1 MNKFNKIVTGIN
13 TVNNLNEVKQQ
24 VATVENSKLSEEEK
38 NKALKSHDKM
48 IKTTVVVTISV
59 ILLVAIICGVICNV
73 IDGDLKII
81 LCLIV
86 TGLEIIGLMLFGI
99 FGRKLFSDW
108 NKAYEKASLG
118 FDGLSEQYIDF
129 LKPNNKELLLIKQY
143 KKKSLL
149 WGLIFLI
156 ALGIVITIIVNL
168 EIKIHSPIVII
179 SLFII
184 TGVWYVF
191 EDTCQVKIHRIK
203 SGYYKK
209 SFGFICQNCKNEV
222 KIKFEEIDKYSSLPK
237 NKDGIRVMPCPKC
250 NNLVPFYNFDMTM
263 QDYKKYLEEIK

>member
-1 MNKFNKIVTGIN
+1 MDRFNKIATGIN
-13 TVNNLNEVKQQ
+13 TVNNLSELKQQ
-24 VATVENSKLSEEEK
+24 VATVEKSKLSEEEK

-48 IKTTVVVTISV
+48 IKTSVVVTISV
-59 ILLVAIICGVICNV
+59 SLLLAIICGVICNV
-73 IDGDLKII
+73 IDGDLKIT

-86 TGLEIIGLMLFGI
+86 VGLGTIGLILFGI
-99 FGRKLFSDW
+99 FGRKLFPDW

-118 FDGLSEQYIDF
+118 FDGLSEQYVDF
-129 LKPNNKELLLIKQY
+129 LKPNSKEELLIKKY

-149 WGLIFLI
+149 GGLIFLI
-156 ALGIVITIIVNL
+156 VLGIAITIIVNL
-168 EIKIHSPIVII
+168 KINIYSPVVII

-191 EDTCQVKIHRIK
+191 EDTCQVQIHKIK

-237 NKDGIRVMPCPKC
+237 NKDGVRVMPCPKC
-250 NNLVPFYNFDMTM
+250 NNSVPFYNFDTTM
-263 QDYKKYLEEIK
+263 QDYKKYLENVK

>member
-1 MNKFNKIVTGIN
+1 MDKFNKISTGIN

-38 NKALKSHDKM
+38 NKALKSHDTM
-48 IKTTVVVTISV
+48 IKTAVVVTISV
-59 ILLVAIICGVICNV
+59 SLLLAIICGVICNV
-73 IDGDLKII
+73 IDGDLKIT

-86 TGLEIIGLMLFGI
+86 AGLGIIGLILFGI
-99 FGRKLFSDW
+99 LGRKLFPDW

-118 FDGLSEQYIDF
+118 FDGLSEQYVDF
-129 LKPNNKELLLIKQY
+129 LKPNSKEELLIKKY

-149 WGLIFLI
+149 GGLIFLI
-156 ALGIVITIIVNL
+156 VLGIAITIIVNL
-168 EIKIHSPIVII
+168 KINIYSPVVII

-191 EDTCQVKIHRIK
+191 EDTCQVEIHKIK
-203 SGYYKK
+203 SGYFKK
-209 SFGFICQNCKNEV
+209 CFGFICQNCKNEV

-237 NKDGIRVMPCPKC
+237 NKDDVRVMPCPKC
-250 NNLVPFYNFDMTM
+250 NNPVPFYNFDTTM
-263 QDYKKYLEEIK
+263 QDYKKYLEKIK

>member
-1 MNKFNKIVTGIN
+1 MDKFNKIATGIN
-13 TVNNLNEVKQQ
+13 AVNNLNEIKQQ

-38 NKALKSHDKM
+38 NKALKSHNEM
-48 IKTTVVVTISV
+48 IKTTIVVTISI

-73 IDGDLKII
+73 IDSELKIV

-86 TGLEIIGLMLFGI
+86 AGLGTICLILFGI
-99 FGRKLFSDW
+99 FGRKLFPDW
-108 NKAYEKASLG
+108 NKAYEKSSLG

-129 LKPNNKELLLIKQY
+129 LKPDNKEELLIKKY

-149 WGLIFLI
+149 GGLIFLI
-156 ALGIVITIIVNL
+156 VLGITIAIIVNFK
-168 EIKIHSPIVII
+168 IKFYSFIVII

-184 TGVWYVF
+184 TGIWYVF
-191 EDTCQVKIHRIK
+191 EDTCQTEIHRIK

-250 NNLVPFYNFDMTM
+250 NNPVPLYNFDMTM
-263 QDYKKYLEEIK
+263 QEYKKYLEKIK

>member
-1 MNKFNKIVTGIN
+1 MDRFNKIATGIN
-13 TVNNLNEVKQQ
+13 TVNNLSELKQQ
-24 VATVENSKLSEEEK
+24 VATVEKSKLSEEEK

-48 IKTTVVVTISV
+48 IKTSVVVTISV
-59 ILLVAIICGVICNV
+59 SLLLAIICGVICNA
-73 IDGDLKII
+73 IDGDLKIT

-86 TGLEIIGLMLFGI
+86 AGLGIIGLILFGI
-99 FGRKLFSDW
+99 FGRKLFPDW

-118 FDGLSEQYIDF
+118 FDGLSEQYVDF
-129 LKPNNKELLLIKQY
+129 LKPNSKEELLIKKY

-149 WGLIFLI
+149 GGLIFLI
-156 ALGIVITIIVNL
+156 VLGIAITIIVNL
-168 EIKIHSPIVII
+168 KINIYSPVVII

-191 EDTCQVKIHRIK
+191 EDTCQVKIHKIK
-203 SGYYKK
+203 SGYYKR

-237 NKDGIRVMPCPKC
+237 NKDGVRVMPCPKC
-250 NNLVPFYNFDMTM
+250 NNPVPFYNFDTTM
-263 QDYKKYLEEIK
+263 QDYKKYLENNK

>member
-1 MNKFNKIVTGIN
+1 MDKFNKIANGIN
-13 TVNNLNEVKQQ
+13 TVNNLNEIKQQ
-24 VATVENSKLSEEEK
+24 VETVKNSKLSEEEK
-38 NKALKSHDKM
+38 NKALKSHNKM
-48 IKTTVVVTISV
+48 IKTSVAVTISI
-59 ILLVAIICGVICNV
+59 ILLVSIICCVICNV
-73 IDGDLKII
+73 IGGDLKIV

-86 TGLEIIGLMLFGI
+86 AGLGTIGLILFGI

-108 NKAYEKASLG
+108 NKAYEKASLE

-129 LKPNNKELLLIKQY
+129 LKLSNKEELLIKKY

-149 WGLIFLI
+149 GGLIFLI
-156 ALGIVITIIVNL
+156 VLGILITIIVNL
-168 EIKIHSPIVII
+168 KINIYSSTIII

-191 EDTCQVKIHRIK
+191 EDTCQAEIHRIK

-209 SFGFICQNCKNEV
+209 SIDFICQNCKNEIN
-222 KIKFEEIDKYSSLPK
+222 IKFEEIDKYSSLPK

-250 NNLVPFYNFDMTM
+250 DNPVPLYNFDMTM
-263 QDYKKYLEEIK
+263 QDYKKYLEKIK